1 MVEGTI
7 NGAGAALD
15 RFEATGAVMQETDPD
30 PDAFCLPDVAGLGSP
45 HWRPDIG
52 LRFSEAAEKLDPIA
66 TRRVVLEGLLF
77 RIRQILNDLTAD
89 IPPHRILLSGGV
101 TGDPLLAEGL
111 AALIGREVEVL
122 KESEA
127 GLIGAARLAAGME
140 PYADPSTTVVQ
151 PGSPGAYLSE
161 KYESWS
167 AWLRELL

>member
-1 MVEGTI
+1 M
-7 NGAGAALD
+7 
-15 RFEATGAVMQETDPD
+15 
-30 PDAFCLPDVAGLGSP
+30 
-45 HWRPDIG
+45 
-52 LRFSEAAEKLDPIA
+52 
-66 TRRVVLEGLLF
+66 LEGLLF

-140 PYADPSTTVVQ
+140 PYADPLTTVVQ